1 MGLMVNGGWVM
12 LILFGLSI
20 TAGAIVFQKILM
32 LRATALNQQFI
43 QTVKAKLKTQGV
55 DVVMNELRYSS
66 QVEDQIAAKTIEV
79 LGASQDTL
87 AAEICELTR
96 QDVESLTGK
105 MNVLSMIITAAPVL
119 GLLGTV
125 LGLMDV
131 FSVIAIDGVGKAE
144 LLSAGISKALVTT
157 VAGLSLAIP
166 LMFIHQMIHEKINK
180 RLDEWNNIPVQL
192 SAYVKGL
199 PNA

>member
-1 MGLMVNGGWVM
+1 
-12 LILFGLSI
+12 
-20 TAGAIVFQKILM
+20 
-32 LRATALNQQFI
+32 
-43 QTVKAKLKTQGV
+43 
-55 DVVMNELRYSS
+55 
-66 QVEDQIAAKTIEV
+66 
-79 LGASQDTL
+79 
-87 AAEICELTR
+87 
-96 QDVESLTGK
+96 
-105 MNVLSMIITAAPVL
+105 
-119 GLLGTV
+119 
-125 LGLMDV
+125 MDV
-131 FSVIAIDGVGKAE
+131 FSVIAIEGVGKAE